1 MSAHRPLSEAG
12 MAATGPGRVHANR
25 TGPAFNPSALL
36 DAIGLATRD
45 GAGDGITRESYGPGE
60 DTALRLLGRHA
71 ERAGLV
77 AESDRAGNLWLR
89 LAADT
94 RAEPAVVI
102 GSHVDSVPRGGN
114 YDGLAGVVAGLA
126 VLDGLADDWE
136 ALPPLRVLALRGEE
150 SAWYGRAYV
159 GSMALLGRLPAAA
172 LALKHRSGG
181 GTLGEALA
189 RCGADVAAIA
199 RGEPLLPTP
208 VAAYLE
214 LHIEQ
219 GPVMVA
225 RGWPVAAVTGIRGNL
240 RHNRVRCLG
249 EAGHSGAVPR
259 WLRHDA
265 VLAVAQLLARM
276 DEHWRVLLQMGMDLV
291 MTAGICTT
299 PAASHAVSV
308 IPGEVQFS
316 FEVRSQD
323 AETLRRF
330 HALLQQECET
340 VAAERGVR
348 FEFDEAVASA
358 PALMDEAWIRRFEAA
373 GAALGQPLERL
384 PSGAGHD
391 AAMFAAAG
399 IPAAMLF
406 VRNDHGSHNPREAL
420 ADADLAAGIAV
431 LREAVA
437 SLRAPIHPIIVHS
450 TAEALK

>member
-1 MSAHRPLSEAG
+1 MMP
-12 MAATGPGRVHANR
+12 
-25 TGPAFNPSALL
+25 FDLL
-36 DAIGLATRD
+36 DHIGQATHD
-45 GAGDGITRESYGPGE
+45 GLGITRESYGDGE
-60 DTALRLLGRHA
+60 GTALRLLAQQA
-71 ERAGLV
+71 EAMGLA
-77 AESDRAGNLWLR
+77 AEADRAGNLWLR
-89 LAADT
+89 IAVD
-94 RAEPAVVI
+94 RREEPAVVI
-102 GSHVDSVPRGGN
+102 GSHVDSVPQGGN
-114 YDGLAGVVAGLA
+114 YDGLAGVVAGMA
-126 VLDGLADDWE
+126 VLQALAADWQS
-136 ALPPLRVLALRGEE
+136 LPPLRVLALRGEE

-159 GSMALLGRLPAAA
+159 GSLALLGRLPAAA
-172 LALKHRSGG
+172 LALRHRTGT
-181 GTLGEALA
+181 GTLGEALG
-189 RCGADVAAIA
+189 RCGADVAAIG
-199 RGEPLLPTP
+199 RSEPLLPVR

-249 EAGHSGAVPR
+249 ETGHSGAVPR

-291 MTAGICTT
+291 MTAGIFTT

-330 HALLQQECET
+330 HALLKQECET

-348 FEFDEAVASA
+348 FEFDEPVASA
-358 PALMDEAWIRRFEAA
+358 PATMDEGWIRRFEAA

-391 AAMFAAAG
+391 AAVFAAAG
-399 IPAAMLF
+399 IPSAMLF
-406 VRNDHGSHNPREAL
+406 VRNAHGSHNPHEAL
-420 ADADLAAGIAV
+420 SADDLDAGIAV
-431 LREAVA
+431 LRDAVA
-437 SLRAPIHPIIVHS
+437 SLRGGQPTAPALPVLLP
-450 TAEALK
+450 AEAAP